1 MHTLMREIEHDYG
14 LEAVPSR
21 AAERHAPT
29 KGELE
34 RTLRTGEPSTRQ
46 QLQVLCDGA
55 AQDCDSF
62 TAYQERLAAVGVE
75 IIPTVQQRRRDTVRS
90 PIPPRRRDH
99 ERQRPGQSL
108 RRGRYPKTGDQL

>member
-1 MHTLMREIEHDYG
+1 MREIERDYG
-14 LEAVPSR
+14 LQAVPSQP
-21 AAERHAPT
+21 AERHAPT

-34 RTLRTGEPSTRQ
+34 RTLRTGEPSTRH

-62 TAYQERLAAVGVE
+62 TAYQERLDAVGVE
-75 IIPTVQQRRRDTVRS
+75 IIPTVQQQGATAVRA
-90 PIPPRRRDH
+90 PILPRRRDD

-108 RRGRYPKTGDQL
+108 CRGRNPETGDQL